1 MRLVRTLLALGLSAS
16 LVLGLLALP
25 AAAVSP
31 DLSEPA
37 EAVQVSEAP
46 EASPEPAEIEP
57 AAEALPE
64 GAVVSPAETSDRD
77 EAAAETPDQE
87 ETEAPAEAP
96 GAETPEA
103 SAPAAPADTPP
114 ALTAGHPVYVQGF
127 PDGTFRPGEM
137 LTRAQAAQMVDRL
150 LADPAGGKG
159 ASDFTDVP
167 AGQWYTQAVRDL
179 AAWGLVDAGGTF
191 RPNGRMTRG
200 DFTALLVRLHPEAAG
215 TARFSDVPPSHPAY
229 DAIGAAAALG
239 WVTGFPDGTFR
250 PDQGLTRAEAVTM
263 LNRAAGRTGDADQ
276 AGKLLTLGLFPD
288 VGPGHWAGT
297 AILEAA
303 VAHTPMG
310 SETWVGLDYQS
321 MTFTPGFHQWK
332 KGLFYADRNG
342 RLAVSRTLGAYTA
355 RADGSLTW
363 ETLSYATPYVP
374 YMSQIDNI
382 YAWVGCEAVAA
393 LPGLQTKGFARNV
406 TLRYFLDNL
415 PRSRSDPEKGFVG
428 SPYVPDRTKRT
439 RTTIYPAKLAEYCN
453 SFCGGQTPCA
463 DFRGASVTDLQ
474 RELLAGN
481 LVVGYLTLWWN
492 APQYRAYNIE
502 GRTQWLV
509 SNNHAVLIYGYDPV
523 KGYLI
528 SDPYNYY
535 NRGQVYQYWEN
546 KATFEKIWN
555 ERKVGMVIR

>member
-1 MRLVRTLLALGLSAS
+1 M
-16 LVLGLLALP
+16 
-25 AAAVSP
+25 
-31 DLSEPA
+31 
-37 EAVQVSEAP
+37 
-46 EASPEPAEIEP
+46 
-57 AAEALPE
+57 
-64 GAVVSPAETSDRD
+64 
-77 EAAAETPDQE
+77 
-87 ETEAPAEAP
+87 
-96 GAETPEA
+96 
-103 SAPAAPADTPP
+103 
-114 ALTAGHPVYVQGF
+114 YVQGF

-167 AGQWYTQAVRDL
+167 AGQWYTQAVKDL

-250 PDQGLTRAEAVTM
+250 PDQGLTRAQAVTM

-406 TLRYFLDNL
+406 TLR
-415 PRSRSDPEKGFVG
+415 
-428 SPYVPDRTKRT
+428 
-439 RTTIYPAKLAEYCN
+439 
-453 SFCGGQTPCA
+453 
-463 DFRGASVTDLQ
+463 
-474 RELLAGN
+474 
-481 LVVGYLTLWWN
+481 
-492 APQYRAYNIE
+492 
-502 GRTQWLV
+502 
-509 SNNHAVLIYGYDPV
+509 
-523 KGYLI
+523 
-528 SDPYNYY
+528 
-535 NRGQVYQYWEN
+535 
-546 KATFEKIWN
+546 
-555 ERKVGMVIR
+555 